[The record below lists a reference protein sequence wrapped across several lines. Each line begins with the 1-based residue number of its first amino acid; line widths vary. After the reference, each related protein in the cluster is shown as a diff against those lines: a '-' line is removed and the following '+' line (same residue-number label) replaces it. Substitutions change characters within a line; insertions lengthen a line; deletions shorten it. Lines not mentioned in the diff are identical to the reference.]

1 MEDLGL
7 ERSAINRYRL
17 PVPKNLLE
25 KVDRTSSPAHAGNLR
40 NAIDFIVPENTPV
53 LAAANGIVTSV
64 NDDSTIGGPN
74 PIYWNILRAKNIQDM
89 ITWHLEAQKS
99 K

>member
-7 ERSAINRYRL
+7 ERSALNRYRL

-53 LAAANGIVTSV
+53 LAAASGIVTSV
-64 NDDSTIGGPN
+64 NDDSTTGGPN
-74 PIYWNILRAKNIQDM
+74 PLY
-89 ITWHLEAQKS
+89 
-99 K
+99 